1 MIHPEIQRIAL
12 GIKALHDRWIP
23 HPAQIEIG
31 RPLISGE
38 VKELFAQ
45 CGRNFGKSE
54 LVSYLLWRYAFT
66 FPNSENYYFAPYM
79 KQAREILWSSR
90 RIQDFGPSEWIE
102 DINNTEMRITFKN
115 QSFIKLDGS
124 DNVEAY
130 RGVKPR
136 GLSVFDE
143 FKDFRPEFYEA
154 YDPNRAAFDSPLMI
168 IGTPPEFEGQF
179 TKLAETYKTD
189 PKKRFFRFSSRSNP
203 HISTEWLESKK
214 KELYDRGEGD
224 KWEREYEA
232 NFVRGGSSAIFPML
246 SERFIHSHNT
256 LMGELWRDRK
266 KLTWCVWLDPAA
278 ASCFAVLFCAINPY
292 SKTIYCLDE
301 VYEMDQGQ
309 MTVGKLWPR
318 IRDKKNEVWDD
329 GEWRQGYDEAATWFA
344 NEVLDLFSEHLEP
357 TQKMKNDKMTG
368 LSLIKDAMLYGKLK
382 LSDRCQKL
390 FWELEHYR
398 KDSSGKIPKKD
409 DHLIDCLRY
418 IFDAFQ
424 YSIKNEV
431 EPKVDSVVAK
441 RGYTLEQ
448 DFPDLYKNEEYEWT

>member
-189 PKKRFFRFSSRSNP
+189 PKKRFFRFPSSSNP

-318 IRDKKNEVWDD
+318 IRDKKNELWDD
-329 GEWRQGYDEAATWFA
+329 GDWRQGYDEAATWFA

-382 LSDRCQKL
+382 LSDKCQKL

-409 DHLIDCLRY
+409 DHLIDCFRY